1 MQKEEKEFIF
11 EDFFHDITVEV
22 IDEKEIH
29 EIDEEEENAENQIL
43 IENPEDETVYN
54 MIMEIYNGNVQEI
67 YHEIYNFMDQC
78 IDENNFTFFF
88 QILTFLFKNNIK
100 IYVNKNILDFCLHVI
115 SEDSF
120 VRVPCYS
127 LLFDHSYI
135 PDMDRFYSLFHDI
148 LINSDQPF
156 DFANIIFNLTNKILT
171 ITKQYLNFIVS
182 DFYIDIYELQKQN
195 KLSYKNIY
203 EFTIISIK
211 QLSYLKF
218 KSFPL
223 YLNLLEIGIMD
234 FIVSIMEAG
243 EKSVLNEVRDIL
255 LSIQDQKII
264 KIDDNCFERIDDYIN

>member
-1 MQKEEKEFIF
+1 MQKEENEFVF
-11 EDFFHDITVEV
+11 EDFFNDITVEV

-29 EIDEEEENAENQIL
+29 QIIQEKENAENQFL

-54 MIMEIYNGNVQEI
+54 MIMDIYNGNVQGI

-78 IDENNFTFFF
+78 IEENNFTFFF

-100 IYVNKNILDFCLHVI
+100 IYVNKNILDFCLYVI

-120 VRVPCYS
+120 VRLPCYS
-127 LLFDHSYI
+127 LLFDHNYI

-218 KSFPL
+218 KSFTL

>member
-1 MQKEEKEFIF
+1 
-11 EDFFHDITVEV
+11 
-22 IDEKEIH
+22 
-29 EIDEEEENAENQIL
+29 
-43 IENPEDETVYN
+43 
-54 MIMEIYNGNVQEI
+54 
-67 YHEIYNFMDQC
+67 MD
-78 IDENNFTFFF
+78 
-88 QILTFLFKNNIK
+88 
-100 IYVNKNILDFCLHVI
+100 
-115 SEDSF
+115 
-120 VRVPCYS
+120 
-127 LLFDHSYI
+127 
-135 PDMDRFYSLFHDI
+135 
-148 LINSDQPF
+148 
-156 DFANIIFNLTNKILT
+156 KILT

-211 QLSYLKF
+211 QLSYLKY

>member
-127 LLFDHSYI
+127 LLFDHNYI

>member
-1 MQKEEKEFIF
+1 
-11 EDFFHDITVEV
+11 
-22 IDEKEIH
+22 
-29 EIDEEEENAENQIL
+29 
-43 IENPEDETVYN
+43 
-54 MIMEIYNGNVQEI
+54 
-67 YHEIYNFMDQC
+67 
-78 IDENNFTFFF
+78 
-88 QILTFLFKNNIK
+88 
-100 IYVNKNILDFCLHVI
+100 
-115 SEDSF
+115 
-120 VRVPCYS
+120 
-127 LLFDHSYI
+127 
-135 PDMDRFYSLFHDI
+135 MDRFYSLFHDI

-218 KSFPL
+218 KSFTL